1 MQCLKFFVV
10 VFFATLAREALTKH
24 LWHQIPMASWP
35 NPLCWLMM
43 TLLWHWWP
51 DFFIIAKLS
60 WGDRRIQ
67 WITMDWVSMVLHRYM
82 KFEGQYND
90 RFWAKDTR
98 RRICSCR
105 ELNRFIAWWIQKS
118 LSLESQAEDTFVPEG
133 VRILCINDCCH
144 SGTICDFDSFRYSHD
159 IYSSSAA
166 KDDEEAED
174 VGEGGVLSC
183 AMRRAVRTLSLEH
196 GNQENRRK
204 PCGKDTAWL
213 VGGFTW
219 FQTTLTCLRIFWD
232 DHWQ

>member
-90 RFWAKDTR
+90 RLW
-98 RRICSCR
+98 
-105 ELNRFIAWWIQKS
+105 QKI
-118 LSLESQAEDTFVPEG
+118 PEG
-133 VRILCINDCCH
+133 GFAPVGNWTDLLLYGFKRVSVSSLKPR
-144 SGTICDFDSFRYSHD
+144 TPSFQRVCAFFVSMTAVTLGRFVT
-159 IYSSSAA
+159 ST
-166 KDDEEAED
+166 
-174 VGEGGVLSC
+174 LSC
-183 AMRRAVRTLSLEH
+183 TLMIFIPSLQQKMMKKQRMLER
-196 GNQENRRK
+196 EA
-204 PCGKDTAWL
+204 C
-213 VGGFTW
+213 
-219 FQTTLTCLRIFWD
+219 
-232 DHWQ
+232 